1 MVGKNTRD
9 KIVDILKKHPEGLM
23 ILDISRL
30 IGVSRVTVSKYI
42 YVLTLEGVVVQR
54 RIGSAKLCFLKR
66 RGKR

>member
-1 MVGKNTRD
+1 MVVKNTRD
-9 KIVDILKKHPEGLM
+9 KIVDVLKKHPEGLM

-54 RIGSAKLCFLKR
+54 RIGAAKLCFLGR
-66 RGKR
+66 RGKK

>member
-1 MVGKNTRD
+1 MVVKNTRD
-9 KIVDILKKHPEGLM
+9 KIVDVLKKHPEGLM

-54 RIGSAKLCFLKR
+54 RIGAAKLCFLG
-66 RGKR
+66 RGGKK